1 MKDKACVYF
10 HQGWTDIVMC
20 MGLINYY
27 RTLYSSVNVLI
38 RSDARDLTEFYI
50 RNLDNVQATYIDTD
64 SGRYYGQII
73 TNCNSTG
80 VSYEN
85 GVVRIPTDHDIMF
98 HAEHDKYREDA
109 YKGIWDQPYRHPS
122 TRHFS
127 EMFYVFYNI
136 DFLTR
141 ITHFT
146 VERDLLLEEEV
157 YTRFIETNGRDYVVY
172 HDDENNSQ
180 YGEHHVSTKLD
191 FDRSNQQYSYVNL
204 NRASN
209 IFFDYI
215 KVFQNA
221 KQIHLVDSIWGCLL
235 YQLDARYGIL
245 QGKQVNLYCKRGHEN
260 LFKHPINLLNWNLI
274 K

>member
-1 MKDKACVYF
+1 
-10 HQGWTDIVMC
+10 
-20 MGLINYY
+20 MGLISYY
-27 RTLYSSVNVLI
+27 KTLYSSINVLI
-38 RSDARDLTEFYI
+38 RSDAKDLTEFYI

-98 HAEHDKYREDA
+98 HAEHDKYREDT

-157 YTRFIETNGRDYVVY
+157 YTKFIETNGSDYVVY

-191 FDRSNQQYSYVNL
+191 FDRSNKQYSYVNL